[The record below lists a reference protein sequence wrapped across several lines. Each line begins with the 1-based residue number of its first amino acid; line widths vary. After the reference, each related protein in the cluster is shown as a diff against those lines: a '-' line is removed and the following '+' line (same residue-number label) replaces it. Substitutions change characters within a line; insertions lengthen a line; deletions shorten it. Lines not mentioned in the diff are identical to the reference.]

1 MEERKRFDLSIDHPM
16 LEQAKAGF
24 NACMKA
30 MVDRA
35 ISTGSMEGTVTLKI
49 RFDITEEA
57 DRETG
62 EFEKRPEIQYKAQ
75 FAVPIKEGCE
85 AKIVEKSRLEPNPS
99 GGWLMIND
107 QVTIDEL
114 MKGE

>member
-1 MEERKRFDLSIDHPM
+1 MEDLNKFAMSIDHPM
-16 LEQAKAGF
+16 LQQAKAGF

-107 QVTIDEL
+107 QITIDEL